1 MWQTLQCSNSTRVVQ
16 QCIGLL
22 IAWPA
27 LLFATE
33 LVPQVRRPVA
43 LALVDSESHL
53 LVANHHSGTLSAVD
67 LGSRT
72 VVGETRVGRSLSAFI
87 VGQKRAIG
95 VALDDTESCL
105 VTGEIRGHG
114 FYPQGKTTVGRA
126 PVHVLL
132 SADERRAFVA
142 SLWARQ
148 TTIVDVTTCCKPR
161 VLATIDLPFSPLL
174 QILLPDP
181 RYLVVAGAFGG
192 ELALLDIE
200 AARLLQVHRLEGN
213 NLRGLAV
220 SLDRQSLYVA
230 HQILNDYPATTRGG
244 VHWGG
249 VLVNVIRDVK
259 IARLHAVQPSTSPAG
274 DLVYLGHPDRAA
286 GDPAGLLVA
295 NDGRQILAFAGVSEI
310 AISDREADYF
320 RRVAVGRRP
329 TALVLGR
336 KGRTIYVANMMDDSV
351 SIVPIDASSD
361 VRSIQL
367 GPPRELSLVEQGEQ
381 LFYDATLSSDGWLSC
396 HSCHTDG
403 HTNGRLN
410 DNFGDG
416 SAGAPKRVLSLL
428 GVGATG
434 PWSWS
439 GKVVRLEEQVQK
451 SIRTTMRGQEPTPA
465 QVAALAAYLRTLSPP
480 PSLLSARQQQPGE
493 TVSRGARVF
502 RQQGCADCHQP
513 NRFTSPGIYDVGL
526 QDRLG
531 NRRFNPPS
539 LLGVSQRSALFHDG
553 RAASV
558 RDVLMGHRHGI
569 AQDVSQTEIEELI
582 DYLNSL

>member
-1 MWQTLQCSNSTRVVQ
+1 MWQTLQCSNSIRVVQ

-67 LGSRT
+67 LRSRK

-95 VALDDTESCL
+95 VALDDTDSCL
-105 VTGEIRGHG
+105 ITGKVRGHS
-114 FYPQGKTTVGRA
+114 FYPQGKTAVGHT

-148 TTIVDVTTCCKPR
+148 TTIVDVTTSCKPR

-200 AARLLQVHRLEGN
+200 TGRLLQVHRLEGN

-220 SLDRQSLYVA
+220 STDRQSLYVA

-259 IARLHAVQPSTSPAG
+259 IARLHAVPPSTSPAG

-286 GDPAGLLVA
+286 GDPAGLIVS

-329 TALVLGR
+329 AALMLGT

-416 SAGAPKRVLSLL
+416 SVGAPKRVLSLL

-439 GKVVRLEEQVQK
+439 GKVVRLEEQVRK
-451 SIRTTMRGQEPTPA
+451 SIRTTMRGEEPTHA

-480 PSLLSARQQQPGE
+480 PSLSSARQRQPGE
-493 TVSRGARVF
+493 TVARGARVF

-513 NRFTSPGIYDVGL
+513 NRFTSPEIYDVGL
-526 QDRLG
+526 QDRFG

>member
-1 MWQTLQCSNSTRVVQ
+1 
-16 QCIGLL
+16 
-22 IAWPA
+22 
-27 LLFATE
+27 
-33 LVPQVRRPVA
+33 
-43 LALVDSESHL
+43 
-53 LVANHHSGTLSAVD
+53 
-67 LGSRT
+67 
-72 VVGETRVGRSLSAFI
+72 
-87 VGQKRAIG
+87 
-95 VALDDTESCL
+95 
-105 VTGEIRGHG
+105 
-114 FYPQGKTTVGRA
+114 
-126 PVHVLL
+126 
-132 SADERRAFVA
+132 
-142 SLWARQ
+142 
-148 TTIVDVTTCCKPR
+148 
-161 VLATIDLPFSPLL
+161 
-174 QILLPDP
+174 
-181 RYLVVAGAFGG
+181 
-192 ELALLDIE
+192 
-200 AARLLQVHRLEGN
+200 
-213 NLRGLAV
+213 
-220 SLDRQSLYVA
+220 
-230 HQILNDYPATTRGG
+230 
-244 VHWGG
+244 
-249 VLVNVIRDVK
+249 LVNVIRTVK
-259 IARLHAVQPSTSPAG
+259 ISSLHAVQPSTSPAG

-286 GDPAGLLVA
+286 GDPAGLIVSD
-295 NDGRQILAFAGVSEI
+295 DGRQILAFAGVSEI

-320 RRVAVGRRP
+320 QRVAVGRRP
-329 TALVLGR
+329 TALMLGT
-336 KGRTIYVANMMDDSV
+336 KGRNIYVANMMDDSV

-439 GKVVRLEEQVQK
+439 GKVVSLEEQVRK
-451 SIRTTMRGQEPTPA
+451 SIRTTMRGEEPTHA

-502 RQQGCADCHQP
+502 RQQGCVDCHQP
-513 NRFTSPGIYDVGL
+513 NRFTSPEIYDVGL

-558 RDVLMGHRHGI
+558 QDVLLGHRHGI

>member
-1 MWQTLQCSNSTRVVQ
+1 MWQTLQYSISTRVVQ
-16 QCIGLL
+16 QLIGLL
-22 IAWPA
+22 ITWPT
-27 LLFATE
+27 LLFAAE
-33 LVPQVRRPVA
+33 LAPQVRRPAA
-43 LALVDSESHL
+43 LALVDGDSHL

-67 LGSRT
+67 LAGRR
-72 VVGETRVGRSLSAFI
+72 VVGETRVGRSLSAFV

-95 VALDDTESCL
+95 VALDDTDSCL
-105 VTGEIRGHG
+105 ITGEIRGHD
-114 FYPQGKTTVGRA
+114 FHAQGKTSVGRV

-148 TTIVDVTTCCKPR
+148 TTIVDVAVRSKPR
-161 VLATIDLPFSPLL
+161 VLATINLPFSPLL

-200 AARLLQVHRLEGN
+200 AARVRQVHRLEGN
-213 NLRGLAV
+213 NLRGLAI
-220 SLDRQSLYVA
+220 STDRQSLYVA

-249 VLVNVIRDVK
+249 VLVNVIRTVE
-259 IARLHAVQPSTSPAG
+259 IASLHAVQPPTGPAG
-274 DLVYLGHPDRAA
+274 DLRYLGHPDRAA
-286 GDPAGLLVA
+286 GDPGGLIVSKE
-295 NDGRQILAFAGVSEI
+295 GRQILTFAGVSEL
-310 AISDREADYF
+310 AISDRDADYF
-320 RRVAVGRRP
+320 QRVSVGRRP
-329 TALVLGR
+329 TALMLGA
-336 KGRTIYVANMMDDSV
+336 KGRTVYVANMMDDSV
-351 SIVPIDASSD
+351 SIVPIDATGD

-367 GPPRELSLVEQGEQ
+367 GPPQELSLAERGEQ

-439 GKVVRLEEQVQK
+439 GSVMRLEEQVRK
-451 SIRTTMRGQEPTPA
+451 SIRTTMRGAEPTHQ
-465 QVAALAAYLRTLSPP
+465 QVAALAAYLRTLTPP
-480 PSLLSARQQQPGE
+480 PSLLSARQQPPRE

-502 RQQGCADCHQP
+502 RQHGCADCHQP
-513 NRFTSPGIYDVGL
+513 ARFTSPEIYDVGL

-569 AQDVSQTEIEELI
+569 GQDTSQTEIEELI